1 MQHTARSMYAACLS
15 RRARLLTYY
24 SYCHACALWSCSP
37 SKKSERL
44 GGGARGVETRYHGA
58 WWSATGVDMDQL
70 QARVLD
76 ATTFSG
82 LSATTSSLV
91 SSSAEH
97 KCLPMVLAAPAR
109 ANVFL
114 LHNYL
119 SFTLFA
125 PRWQLCGLAWRPSLA
140 AAQTHVWSRWATWT
154 ATGGST
160 SLWGTTLEQQRSRA
174 HEEVR
179 KPNPVFQIDP

>member
-1 MQHTARSMYAACLS
+1 MVVGN
-15 RRARLLTYY
+15 
-24 SYCHACALWSCSP
+24 
-37 SKKSERL
+37 
-44 GGGARGVETRYHGA
+44 GGRHGPYFQ
-58 WWSATGVDMDQL
+58 T
-70 QARVLD
+70 RVLD
-76 ATTFSG
+76 ATTFPG

-125 PRWQLCGLAWRPSLA
+125 PRWQLCGLGGLPWRRSADTRLVALGDVDGDGRLDVLVGNNTGTTEVSCARGGAQTQPGFSDRPLAGPAARPSA
-140 AAQTHVWSRWATWT
+140 RFWA
-154 ATGGST
+154 SN
-160 SLWGTTLEQQRSRA
+160 R
-174 HEEVR
+174 
-179 KPNPVFQIDP
+179 